1 MLVLVT
7 VLVQV
12 EELVFV
18 AVLLVELRDD
28 VVAADTVDVLEVC
41 VLVALALLAV
51 LVLVLEL
58 LVELRVWVLLVDV
71 VVLEL
76 LVELRV

>member
-18 AVLLVELRDD
+18 
-28 VVAADTVDVLEVC
+28 T
-41 VLVALALLAV
+41 
-51 LVLVLEL
+51 EL
-58 LVELRVWVLLVDV
+58 LVELLVDV
-71 VVLEL
+71 VADE
-76 LVELRV
+76 ERRSIR